1 MKEITR
7 VHIAKVAYDIELT
20 AKKQLEHYLQKLHT
34 AAGDDEVLEDIE
46 IRITELLQERGI
58 QVDGVITTDDVA
70 SLRTQLGNPEEFAS
84 NTNTQSTETEQS
96 PAKQLYRDIDNALLG
111 GVLSGVAAY
120 VGISTLLLRL
130 IFVALLFISF
140 GTAAIVYIVLWVLI
154 PAATTSTQ
162 KLQMAG
168 KPVTLAA
175 MKEFAQTA
183 AHTAASPRAAHTFK
197 TIILYAIGIFCGLAA
212 IGSLI
217 ATVWGGIVLGM
228 APTTLLKGNAISP
241 YDGLFWLMYPL
252 LVTGGI
258 LATIFFSTATYAAF
272 SKRMTAR
279 IGVILGGSMATGLII
294 ATILSALAGIA
305 FTEPRFR
312 NVDHHNNN
320 RTPLTLT
327 PHTQPI
333 TNQPTTNYRFNTLT
347 IAPHT
352 NADIHYIATSD
363 TSKYGIWHELPAG
376 TSQPHL
382 ALSDDGIAAT
392 LQLPSTI
399 SSMQDTPDITIYGP
413 ALTTITSGADS
424 LEYHTHTPQDSL
436 TLTATNGTI
445 ELTGT
450 YGTLAAHL
458 HTGAALDTDDATI
471 TNLRTT
477 RQ

>member
-20 AKKQLEHYLQKLHT
+20 AKKQLERYLQELHT
-34 AAGDDEVLEDIE
+34 AAGDNEVLEDIE

-58 QVDGVITTDDVA
+58 QADGVVTADDVA
-70 SLRTQLGNPEEFAS
+70 ALRTQLGDPKEFAAS
-84 NTNTQSTETEQS
+84 AEAQTTETEHS
-96 PAKQLYRDIDNALLG
+96 PTKQLYRDVDNALLG
-111 GVLSGVAAY
+111 GVLSGVATY
-120 VGISTLLLRL
+120 IGISTLLLRL
-130 IFVALLFISF
+130 IFVALLFVSF
-140 GTAAIVYIVLWVLI
+140 GTAAIVYVVLWVLI

-183 AHTAASPRAAHTFK
+183 AHTATSPHAAHTFK
-197 TIILYAIGIFCGLAA
+197 AIIIYAIGIFCGLAA

-217 ATVWGGIVLGM
+217 ATVWGGIVLGF
-228 APTTLLKGNAISP
+228 APATLLKGNVLSP
-241 YDGLFWLMYPL
+241 HSGIFWLMYPL
-252 LVTGGI
+252 LVAGGV
-258 LATIFFSTATYAAF
+258 LATIFFSTAAYAAF
-272 SKRMTAR
+272 SRRMTAR

-305 FTEPRFR
+305 FTEPRLHG
-312 NVDHHNNN
+312 VDHHGGS
-320 RTPLTLT
+320 RAPLTLT
-327 PHTQPI
+327 PHTQS
-333 TNQPTTNYRFNTLT
+333 TATQPAGHYRFNTLT

-352 NADIHYIATSD
+352 NADVHYIATSD
-363 TSKYGIWHELPAG
+363 TSKYGIWHELPTS

-382 ALSDDGIAAT
+382 TVSDDGVTAT
-392 LQLPSTI
+392 LQLPDTI
-399 SSMQDTPDITIYGP
+399 NSLHDTPDITIYGP
-413 ALTTITSGADS
+413 ALNTITSGADS

-436 TLTATNGTI
+436 TLTATNGTV

-458 HTGAALDTDDATI
+458 HTGAMLDTEDATI
-471 TNLRTT
+471 TTLRTT